1 MKKGFGEGG
10 IVQEFTEGRNCLARM
25 ARMACDAGM
34 PWVPYSPSHCAE
46 LAATNTESVRERNIG
61 SCESEI
67 DWTNQNAQKPL
78 WPDLANRTLWD
89 SGKEKSLALISFN

>member
-67 DWTNQNAQKPL
+67 DWTKF
-78 WPDLANRTLWD
+78 
-89 SGKEKSLALISFN
+89 K